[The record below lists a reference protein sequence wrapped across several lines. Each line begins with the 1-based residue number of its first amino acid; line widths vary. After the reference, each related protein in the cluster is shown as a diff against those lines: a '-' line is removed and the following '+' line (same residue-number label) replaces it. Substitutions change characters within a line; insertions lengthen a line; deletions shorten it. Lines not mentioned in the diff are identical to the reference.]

1 MSNEHDFFQLDPGS
15 IGQDW
20 KGGKQARQMRSPGN
34 VIANYEAL
42 KYGSARSDDYTRV
55 VFDNAHEENPERVLG
70 IGFGTDMGW
79 YNYNPYVWNSTVKR
93 YLDDQFHMMMMQ
105 HNAKLYVG
113 ADHSV
118 FHMDVSDKDEVDAS
132 GMQQYKNYPSEGW
145 RSFGGKYD
153 FEEAYQG

>member
-42 KYGSARSDDYTRV
+42 KHGSARSDDYTRV
-55 VFDNAHEENPERVLG
+55 VFDNAHEENPDRVLG
-70 IGFGTDMGW
+70 VGFGTDMGW
-79 YNYNPYVWNSTVKR
+79 YNYNPYVWDSTVKR
-93 YLDDQFHMMMMQ
+93 MLDDKMIKMGMGSITVEH
-105 HNAKLYVG
+105 H
-113 ADHSV
+113 
-118 FHMDVSDKDEVDAS
+118 DVSDKNEVDAS

>member
-1 MSNEHDFFQLDPGS
+1 MANEYDFFQLDPGS

-20 KGGKQARQMRSPGN
+20 KGGDQARQMKSPGN
-34 VIANYEAL
+34 VVSNYEAL

-55 VFDNAHEENPERVLG
+55 VFDNDHEENPSRVLG

-79 YNYNPYVWNSTVKR
+79 YNYNPYVWDSTINKVM
-93 YLDDQFHMMMMQ
+93 DDKMIKMGMGSIAVEH
-105 HNAKLYVG
+105 A
-113 ADHSV
+113 
-118 FHMDVSDKDEVDAS
+118 DVSDENEVDAS
-132 GMQQYKNYPSEGW
+132 GMSQYKNYPSEGW